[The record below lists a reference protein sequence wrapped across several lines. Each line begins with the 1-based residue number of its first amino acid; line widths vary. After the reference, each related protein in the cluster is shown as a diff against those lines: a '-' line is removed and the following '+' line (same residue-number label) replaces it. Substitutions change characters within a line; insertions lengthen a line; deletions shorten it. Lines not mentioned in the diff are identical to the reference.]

1 MVTVVYM
8 LLSVVRVK
16 EQEKML
22 EEKLVSL
29 CKSEDHFELFEVLDP
44 YLDYLSYD
52 LLDMLLEKVTPL
64 DDSFQ
69 SVRSEMDL
77 YKQDLQEFRKRTSL
91 ELYCQIV
98 PYEKY
103 DHLPNFRKLV
113 VAHRWPNTVTLED
126 VQMFGEHV
134 TEHSY
139 MFQKLAMMVNSVL
152 EDLSKE
158 DTHAVSIIPLVC
170 SVSIIHD
177 LYSLRYH
184 LQLLLGLNRLK
195 LQAGVHH
202 MHITC

>member
-64 DDSFQ
+64 KDSFQ

-113 VAHRWPNTVTLED
+113 VVHRWPNTVTLEN

>member
-1 MVTVVYM
+1 
-8 LLSVVRVK
+8 
-16 EQEKML
+16 ML

-29 CKSEDHFELFEVLDP
+29 CKSKDHFELFEMLDP

-64 DDSFQ
+64 NDSFQ

-103 DHLPNFRKLV
+103 DHLPNVRKLV

-170 SVSIIHD
+170 SVSIFHD

-184 LQLLLGLNRLK
+184 LQLLGLNLLK

>member
-1 MVTVVYM
+1 
-8 LLSVVRVK
+8 
-16 EQEKML
+16 
-22 EEKLVSL
+22 
-29 CKSEDHFELFEVLDP
+29 
-44 YLDYLSYD
+44 
-52 LLDMLLEKVTPL
+52 
-64 DDSFQ
+64 
-69 SVRSEMDL
+69 
-77 YKQDLQEFRKRTSL
+77 
-91 ELYCQIV
+91 
-98 PYEKY
+98 
-103 DHLPNFRKLV
+103 
-113 VAHRWPNTVTLED
+113 
-126 VQMFGEHV
+126 MFGEHV

-184 LQLLLGLNRLK
+184 LQLLGLNRLK

>member
-52 LLDMLLEKVTPL
+52 LLDTLLEKVTPL
-64 DDSFQ
+64 NDSFQ

-98 PYEKY
+98 PFEKY
-103 DHLPNFRKLV
+103 DHLPNIRKLV

>member
-98 PYEKY
+98 PCEKY
-103 DHLPNFRKLV
+103 DHLPNF
-113 VAHRWPNTVTLED
+113 
-126 VQMFGEHV
+126 
-134 TEHSY
+134 
-139 MFQKLAMMVNSVL
+139 
-152 EDLSKE
+152 
-158 DTHAVSIIPLVC
+158 
-170 SVSIIHD
+170 
-177 LYSLRYH
+177 
-184 LQLLLGLNRLK
+184 
-195 LQAGVHH
+195 
-202 MHITC
+202 